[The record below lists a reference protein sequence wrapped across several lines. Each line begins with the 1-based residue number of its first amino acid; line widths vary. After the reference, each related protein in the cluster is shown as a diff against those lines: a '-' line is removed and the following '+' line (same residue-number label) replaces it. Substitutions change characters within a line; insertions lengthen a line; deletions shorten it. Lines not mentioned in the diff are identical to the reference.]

1 MPYLLSDLRLALA
14 SLYSLPGGQPS
25 SAHEAHEY
33 LLQFQARNPHR
44 RLHSQLGNRKENI
57 EQPPKSYS
65 DDVGSTW
72 MACVDLLSSFA
83 KGIDQN
89 PNQSH
94 REVHYA
100 EALFAAQTLVHRLRR
115 VKLDEAIDIEFEPN
129 FFDTSSKICFPPLS
143 EHVVD
148 GYRRWILERYGEI
161 QNPSTFAVLSQLV
174 HSYHPSVDPQRQTST
189 TELVERIKG
198 EISTL
203 VLVSVMDA
211 LTKSCYKQQ
220 SNHQGRDRML
230 AQIRPLLKTLA
241 LVLAAIA
248 ARMRYVSTSLPSPA
262 PNTQPI
268 VTTILGAI
276 EMVQAPSQ
284 HQRQE
289 ELSRNTE
296 AFQSLCYTCLTALP
310 EAILSNSNDG
320 GGGGGAY
327 GRFSL
332 DPRCYAAVT
341 RELKTEGMV
350 QVCQSIQ
357 NLIHSNSSNHTS
369 STIPVLQMCEAWG
382 KYVPLPIDFV
392 NNSVPLVLQAWDRL
406 RSSHEAQPQGI
417 EEAKTAV
424 AYWIAVMESGTWT
437 IDQVLT
443 SSLVQSKESS
453 RQSNKKR
460 QSSKSKKRHQQFL
473 AEKTTDQLYT
483 LACNE
488 VRHRGQVACTMAQ
501 KTLPVLQELLT
512 IELRQ
517 FTEVIA
523 DEQDVQGNGP
533 VGAITACANACL
545 PYLLRS
551 LISHQDNVSIQL
563 FVSIGQSIQEVC
575 ASPSR
580 KVRSFASESL
590 FTLHE
595 ELAKCFSNNQ
605 NIQPNTEFLEVVVNH
620 FFQSSLNLAFQCGYP
635 QGYFNHLGKDND
647 EDTESERNDVR
658 EVLRTISAI
667 PSTYSKHSGCNAD
680 SVIFVTSSI
689 LFRLMQA
696 CDQPIREASASNA
709 LFSEA
714 ALHTF
719 SALTK
724 PINSIASL
732 YSESLIHGTESEN
745 FSVIV
750 KLAFEIISN
759 AGRSLL
765 SAFPLASINELLPLS
780 RLYNLA
786 IASLSPMFST
796 LGQISSMESEVTT
809 VIRIGI
815 EAAATSLIRIPEL
828 TGPSTLRQTRYDIRG
843 AMRSPG
849 GEDHVGVLTLMRLA
863 NESNFLSLIFL
874 KTKESILIDLC
885 NLYQELKCIEDSRG
899 IGVFYGTGVLPKSR
913 RILLGVICHLELVS
927 GGTAQASRLL
937 TSIFENA
944 ISTIA
949 TTKSQMQN
957 LEAETLSRICE
968 NTFDI
973 AAFSPNVV
981 QSLFA
986 ISDNT
991 TSQAVCLNVL
1001 HQAGN
1006 FGFLS
1011 IQDVNIQFER
1021 IVQWNRLRA
1030 ALFTLFKSTGNPDL
1044 PQSIIEI
1051 LISLITR
1058 ECESVILQCSAGPTS
1073 TSTVFHEEVVSEETI
1088 PPAIFIRVVA
1098 ETIDK
1103 AFSSQIQLSGMRNAL
1118 HVLYATRHAVLCTLV
1133 SECSMPVQKGSFEDP
1148 RPVIAETWFLC
1159 MNRIATAAASLGGM
1173 NTQEAVQVEVIS
1185 VTKQLLIETFVAAIS
1200 LLLYSSLEKTQEKR
1214 ANNPGM
1220 SLDGPQGLVMMDF
1233 FVAYFDLG
1241 YSMIQ
1246 AAAKELIVAVPVDV
1260 GNDPD
1265 AAGMAIIGAALFRG
1279 SQGGLPPWAIE
1290 SIPTVYSSLFKS
1302 LHGNVDTFG
1311 LMLQIS
1317 MNVRLLDNQ
1326 HFGSVRGGS
1335 LLSGRF
1341 FEKMS
1346 EKAKLGFIDQAKEQA
1361 KSNTIESW
1369 RRLKT
1374 LIKKACG
1381 GKKKDTDFKQ
1391 RPALTSWDTL
1401 DRV

>member
-25 SAHEAHEY
+25 SAPEAHEY

-44 RLHSQLGNRKENI
+44 RLHSQLGNRKEND
-57 EQPPKSYS
+57 ERPPESYS

-72 MACVDLLSSFA
+72 MACVDLVSSFA
-83 KGIDQN
+83 NGVDKNQDQN
-89 PNQSH
+89 H
-94 REVHYA
+94 REVQYA

-115 VKLDEAIDIEFEPN
+115 VKLAEAIDIEFEPN
-129 FFDTSSKICFPPLS
+129 FFDASSNMTFPPRP
-143 EHVVD
+143 EQVVY
-148 GYRRWILERYGEI
+148 GYRRWILERYRGAS
-161 QNPSTFAVLSQLV
+161 NPSSFAILSELV
-174 HSYHPSVDPQRQTST
+174 ESYHPVVDPQKQTNP

-198 EISTL
+198 EISIL

-211 LTKSCYKQQ
+211 MTKSCYKQL
-220 SNHQGRDRML
+220 SRDGML

-241 LVLAAIA
+241 LVLAATA
-248 ARMRYVSTSLPSPA
+248 ARMRYVSTSLPAPA
-262 PNTQPI
+262 PHTRPI

-276 EMVQAPSQ
+276 EMVQVPPQ
-284 HQRQE
+284 HHQHE
-289 ELSRNTE
+289 DSRNKE

-310 EAILSNSNDG
+310 EAILSNNND

-341 RELKTEGMV
+341 RELKTEGMD
-350 QVCQSIQ
+350 QVCQSIR
-357 NLIHSNSSNHTS
+357 NLIHFASNHAF
-369 STIPVLQMCEAWG
+369 STILLLQMCEAWG

-392 NNSVPLVLQAWDRL
+392 NSSVPLVTQAWGRL
-406 RSSHEAQPQGI
+406 RSSHDAQPQVVA
-417 EEAKTAV
+417 EAKA
-424 AYWIAVMESGTWT
+424 AMCYWIAVMESGTWT

-473 AEKTTDQLYT
+473 AEKTTDELYT
-483 LACNE
+483 LARDE
-488 VRHRGQVACTMAQ
+488 VLHRGQIACTMAQ
-501 KTLPVLQELLT
+501 QTLPVLQELLN
-512 IELRQ
+512 IELGQ
-517 FTEVIA
+517 ITEDTA
-523 DEQDVQGNGP
+523 EEQDVQGDGP

-545 PYLLRS
+545 PFLLRAS
-551 LISHQDNVSIQL
+551 ILHQDKASIEL

-580 KVRSFASESL
+580 TVRSFASESL

-595 ELAKCFSNNQ
+595 ALIKCFSDNQ
-605 NIQPNTEFLEVVVNH
+605 NVQPNMEFLEVVVNH
-620 FFQSSLNLAFQCGYP
+620 FSQSSLNLAFQCGYP
-635 QGYFNHLGKDND
+635 QGYFNDLGKDND
-647 EDTESERNDVR
+647 EDMESERNDVR
-658 EVLRTISAI
+658 EILRTISAI
-667 PSTYSKHSGCNAD
+667 PSTARKHNGHNSS
-680 SVIFVTSSI
+680 SVLFITSSI

-696 CDQPIREASASNA
+696 CAQPIREAVASNV
-709 LFSEA
+709 LCSEP

-719 SALTK
+719 SALAK
-724 PINSIASL
+724 PINLIASS
-732 YSESLIHGTESEN
+732 YSEYLAQGTKNEN
-745 FSVIV
+745 FAVILE
-750 KLAFEIISN
+750 LAFEIISN

-765 SAFPLASINELLPLS
+765 SAFPHVSINEVLPLS

-796 LGQISSMESEVTT
+796 LGQISLMESEVTT
-809 VIRIGI
+809 VIMVGI
-815 EAAATSLIRIPEL
+815 DAAATSLIRIPEL

-863 NESNFLSLIFL
+863 HESTPLSLIFL
-874 KTKESILIDLC
+874 KTKESILVDLC
-885 NLYQELKCIEDSRG
+885 DLYQELKKIEDNRG
-899 IGVFYGTGVLPKSR
+899 VGVFYGTGVLPKSR
-913 RILLGVICHLELVS
+913 RILLGIICHLELVS
-927 GGTAQASRLL
+927 RGTAQASRLL

-949 TTKSQMQN
+949 AANDQIEN
-957 LEAETLSRICE
+957 LDAETLSRICE

-981 QSLFA
+981 HSLFA
-986 ISDNT
+986 VSDDA
-991 TSQAVCLNVL
+991 TSQALCLNVL
-1001 HQAGN
+1001 HQSGN
-1006 FGFLS
+1006 YGFLS
-1011 IQDVNIQFER
+1011 LQGTNIQYET

-1030 ALFTLFKSTGNPDL
+1030 ALFTLFKFTGIPDL
-1044 PQSIIEI
+1044 PQSIIKI

-1058 ECESVILQCSAGPTS
+1058 ECECVILQCSAGPTS
-1073 TSTVFHEEVVSEETI
+1073 TSTIFHEEVISEDTI
-1088 PPAIFIRVVA
+1088 PPAMFIRVVA
-1098 ETIDK
+1098 ETIEK
-1103 AFSSQIQLSGMRNAL
+1103 GFLSQTQLSGMRNAL
-1118 HVLYATRHAVLCTLV
+1118 HVLYAARRAVLRTLV
-1133 SECSMPVQKGSFEDP
+1133 SECSTPVQKGSFEDP

-1159 MNRIATAAASLGGM
+1159 MNRIATSAASLGGM
-1173 NTQEAVQVEVIS
+1173 DGQESVEVEVAS
-1185 VTKQLLIETFVAAIS
+1185 VTKQLLVETFVAAIS

-1214 ANNPGM
+1214 ASDPGM

-1233 FVAYFDLG
+1233 FVGYFELG

-1246 AAAKELIVAVPVDV
+1246 AAAKELIVAVPVNV

-1290 SIPTVYSSLFKS
+1290 SIPTVYSSLFKA
-1302 LHGNVDTFG
+1302 LNCNVDTFG

-1317 MNVRLLDNQ
+1317 MALRLLDNH

-1335 LLSGRF
+1335 LLSGKF

-1346 EKAKLGFIDQAKEQA
+1346 DTAKLTFIHQAKEQA
-1361 KSNTIESW
+1361 KSNTTASW

-1374 LIKKACG
+1374 LMKQACG